1 MKCFKGIIANG
12 LFILIPYQDSSTYE
26 TPNVHGEDNATHG
39 ETQFNYEADNE
50 EQPNAMQTASN
61 VNAKRK
67 RGEKGKKI

>member
-1 MKCFKGIIANG
+1 MENPYIFKWEQGG
-12 LFILIPYQDSSTYE
+12 PKFLDSSTYE

-50 EQPNAMQTASN
+50 ELPNAMQTASN